1 MEHDEPADP
10 MDIGVLGPSAVMP
23 RTDFC
28 AHLLKKTR
36 RRHGNPICDDDA
48 IVVSRGSI

>member
-1 MEHDEPADP
+1 
-10 MDIGVLGPSAVMP
+10 MP

-36 RRHGNPICDDDA
+36 RRHGTPICDDDA
-48 IVVSRGSI
+48 IVVSLGSN